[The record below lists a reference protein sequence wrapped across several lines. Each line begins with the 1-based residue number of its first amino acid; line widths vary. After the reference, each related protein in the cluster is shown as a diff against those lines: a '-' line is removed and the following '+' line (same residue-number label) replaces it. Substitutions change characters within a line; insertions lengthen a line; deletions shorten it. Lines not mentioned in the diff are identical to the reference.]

1 MATNVTV
8 LENARPSG
16 ASMRRFGNLL
26 ETNLLMFVR
35 EKAALFW
42 VIIFPIALMLLFGAI
57 WGTMKMDP
65 TDPNSL
71 TFISYLAPGLIVLS
85 LMSNGLIG
93 NAETM
98 AAYRE
103 RGILRRIQ
111 ATPMP
116 LWQWLLA
123 YIVVGA
129 VVMVG
134 QSILMIATSV
144 VVFNA
149 RYEVWGLVGAIPFVV
164 LGAVMFMAMGQMVA
178 AMVTKAKTVAVVAQV
193 INVPLMFLGG
203 LWTPMNQLPDWL
215 REISIYLPSSMMGDL
230 VRAPMTSSLG
240 LETNLPLMVSL
251 VGVIA
256 YLVVS
261 VALAVRF
268 FKWR

>member
-1 MATNVTV
+1 MATNIAA
-8 LENARPSG
+8 LENSRPAG
-16 ASMRRFGNLL
+16 DSMRRFGNLL
-26 ETNLLMFVR
+26 QASLLMFVR

-42 VIIFPIALMLLFGAI
+42 VIIFPILLMLLFGAI
-57 WGTMKMDP
+57 WGNMRINAS
-65 TDPNSL
+65 DPNSL
-71 TFISYLAPGLIVLS
+71 TIISFLAPGLIVLS

-98 AAYRE
+98 ATYRE
-103 RGILRRIQ
+103 RGILHRIQ

-123 YIVVGA
+123 HIVTGA
-129 VVMVG
+129 IVMVG
-134 QSILMIATSV
+134 QSFLMIATSI

-149 RYEVWGLVGAIPFVV
+149 RYDLWGLVGAISFVV

-203 LWTPMNQLPDWL
+203 LWTPMSQLPDWL
-215 REISIYLPSSMMGDL
+215 SAVSVYLPSAMMADL
-230 VRAPMTSSLG
+230 VRAPLTSSLG
-240 LETNLPLMVSL
+240 LETNLPLMTSL

-256 YLVVS
+256 YLLVS

>member
-1 MATNVTV
+1 MATTAIA
-8 LENARPSG
+8 LENTHANGSG
-16 ASMRRFGNLL
+16 LRRFGSVLGASL
-26 ETNLLMFVR
+26 AMYVR

-42 VIIFPIALMLLFGAI
+42 VIVFPIALMLLFGSI
-57 WGTMKMDP
+57 WGGFKLNP
-65 TDPNSL
+65 ADPNSL
-71 TFISYLAPGLIVLS
+71 TAISFMAPGLIVLS

-98 AAYRE
+98 ATYRE

-116 LWQWLLA
+116 VWQWLLTH
-123 YIVVGA
+123 IVTGA
-129 VVMVG
+129 IIMVG
-134 QSILMIATSV
+134 QAVLMIATSV
-144 VVFNA
+144 LVFNA
-149 RYEVWGLVGAIPFVV
+149 RYDAWGLIAAIPAVV

-178 AMVTKAKTVAVVAQV
+178 AVVTKAKTVAVVAQV

-203 LWTPMNQLPDWL
+203 LWSPISQLPEWMQGFSKL
-215 REISIYLPSSMMGDL
+215 LPSAMMGDL
-230 VRAPMTSSLG
+230 VRAPMTSTLG
-240 LETNLPLMVSL
+240 LETNLPLLVSFA
-251 VGVIA
+251 GVIA